1 MGDARAETERAG
13 PLRFEAQARF
23 PVPAEALWAY
33 HARPGAFE
41 RLAPPW
47 ERVEV
52 LSRAGTIEDGVVEF
66 LVPAPPGLRRW
77 RARMTDAIPGRRF
90 VDVCERGPVRAWR
103 HEHWIDPEGPAASR
117 LRDVIAY
124 DLPVPPF
131 GRWLG
136 ARAMDRRL
144 RRLFRFRHA
153 RTADDLARQ
162 ALLPARPPLRVG
174 VSGAGGFL
182 GSALG
187 ALLSTGGHEVVPLV
201 RDARPGV
208 RYDPARGE
216 AELDGIATLDAL
228 VHLAGEPVVGR
239 WTPRKREA
247 ILASRVGATRA
258 LASTAAAAR
267 RRGGG
272 PRVLLVAS
280 GVGLYGDRGAEELT
294 EESGRG
300 RGFLAEVASATEAA
314 ARKASE
320 AGVRTVFLRF
330 GVVLGAAG
338 GALARLRRIFAL
350 GLGGPLGDGSG
361 FVPWIGLDD
370 AIGAVL
376 HALATPALDGPLLV
390 VSPEPATWRD
400 LATSLGQALARPAF
414 LRAPGALL
422 RLRYG
427 AMADEVLL
435 ASQRAVPARLLASG
449 YRWLRPRLG
458 DALAFELGAG

>member
-23 PVPAEALWAY
+23 PVPAETLWAY

-52 LSRAGTIEDGVVEF
+52 LSRSGTIEDGVVEF

-90 VDVCERGPVRAWR
+90 VDVAERGPVRAWR
-103 HEHWIDPEGPAASR
+103 HEHWIDPDGPNASR
-117 LRDVIAY
+117 LRDAIAY
-124 DLPVPPF
+124 DLPLPPL

-136 ARAMDRRL
+136 AGAMTRRL
-144 RRLFRFRHA
+144 QRLFRFRHA
-153 RTADDLARQ
+153 RTADDLARH
-162 ALLPARPPLRVG
+162 ALLPPRPPLRVG

-182 GSALG
+182 GSALA

-216 AELDGIATLDAL
+216 ADLDGVASLDAI

-239 WTPRKREA
+239 WTSRKRWA
-247 ILASRVGATRA
+247 ILSSRVGSTRA
-258 LASTAAAAR
+258 LASAVAAAR

-272 PRVLLVAS
+272 PRTLLVAS

-294 EESGRG
+294 EASEPG
-300 RGFLAEVASATEAA
+300 RGFLAEVASATEEA
-314 ARKASE
+314 ARPASA
-320 AGVRTVFLRF
+320 AGVRTVLLRF
-330 GVVLGAAG
+330 GVVLGAGG
-338 GALARLRRIFAL
+338 GALARLRRVFSL

-370 AIGAVL
+370 ALGAVV
-376 HALATPALDGPLLV
+376 HALATPDLDGPLLV
-390 VSPEPATWRD
+390 VSPEAATWRD
-400 LATSLGQALARPAF
+400 LASALGQVLSRPAF
-414 LRAPGALL
+414 GRVPGAVL

-449 YRWLRPRLG
+449 YRWFRPSLVP
-458 DALAFELGAG
+458 ALAFELGKA